1 MFPMK
6 KKIYSTLQHPL
17 LLLIVGALISSYII
31 PFYTKAWQDHQK
43 ELELKTDLVSE
54 ISDAIASLLTKTQ
67 VKKAVAN
74 TAYAEFYNAYE
85 DWESSRAIIQS
96 KLNAYFSNSDLSPLW
111 SNYSLILTDF
121 TFLSI
126 SGNTCATTKYVREI
140 QKYFDIDTQLI
151 LKLET
156 NNCPK
161 EFDTFQQI
169 HNTPFRSDLKGI
181 DWDYLIQN
189 GNETHLSHSWLALKE
204 NMVMQKDRIIQKILN
219 SQLQVFS

>member
-6 KKIYSTLQHPL
+6 RNIYSGLQHPL
-17 LLLIVGALISSYII
+17 LLLVVGALISSYII
-31 PFYTKAWQDHQK
+31 PLYTKAWQDHQK

-54 ISDAIASLLTKTQ
+54 ISDATASILTKTQ
-67 VKKAVAN
+67 VKKAVSNAP
-74 TAYAEFYNAYE
+74 YSEFYNAYE

-96 KLNAYFSNSDLSPLW
+96 KINAYFSNSDLPPLW

-140 QKYFDIDTQLI
+140 QKYFDITPKLI
-151 LKLET
+151 TKSET

-161 EFDTFQQI
+161 EFDTLQQI
-169 HNTPFRSDLKGI
+169 HSTPFRTDLKGI
-181 DWDYLIQN
+181 EWDYLIQH

-204 NMVMQKDRIIQKILN
+204 NMVTQKDRIIQKILN